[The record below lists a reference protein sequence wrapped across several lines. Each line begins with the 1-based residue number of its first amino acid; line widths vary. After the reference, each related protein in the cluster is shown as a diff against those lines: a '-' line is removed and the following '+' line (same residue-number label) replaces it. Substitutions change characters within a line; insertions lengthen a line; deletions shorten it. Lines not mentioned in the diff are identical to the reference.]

1 MNLSSSTQTT
11 GMTLYLVEAHL
22 PSKAQATVEASGM
35 ELEGP
40 SDEFANEVI
49 ANRMCAP
56 FGRA

>member
-1 MNLSSSTQTT
+1 
-11 GMTLYLVEAHL
+11 MTLYLVEAHL

-49 ANRMCAP
+49 ANRMNAP